1 MKPATRDGFRLF
13 TQGAIALSK
22 MESEGLPVDTNKLAV
37 AQREVQSEI
46 RDRESKLRKH
56 DIYGTQQRRYGAECN
71 LNSREQLGWVLYDF
85 LKLPGAKKSKKSKKY
100 ILDEDALLLLDSDYV
115 AEFLQLQKLYKLKGT
130 YLDALE
136 RDCVKGRVH
145 GFLNLHNVKSFR
157 GSADSPNLNNLPSR
171 NKSVTKYVKG
181 CVCPP
186 EGWYIV
192 EIDYSA
198 LEVHVAACYHKDT
211 TMIDNLES
219 GFDMHSATAKQCFKY
234 DDAWATENKA
244 LAKTL
249 RTAAKGDAVFGW
261 FYGNYYVDVARRLW
275 KTAGKTGMLE
285 HLSSVGIKR
294 LGIEFDEGEQK
305 WVANMDSD
313 TFVSHIKSVEDD
325 FWGKRYRT
333 YAQWKKDWY
342 REYLAKGYFHTLT
355 GFLWRGVETRNF
367 IINAGIQGD
376 AAHCLLQAIIDIQ
389 KEIETKKMQS
399 RLFLEIHDSL
409 LGLVPASELHDF
421 VGMANHYMTT
431 ALRKKWGWI
440 LLDLKTETE
449 LSPISWADKQV
460 YTGNET

>member
-1 MKPATRDGFRLF
+1 MLN
-13 TQGAIALSK
+13 L
-22 MESEGLPVDTNKLAV
+22 
-37 AQREVQSEI
+37 VQ
-46 RDRESKLRKH
+46 
-56 DIYGTQQRRYGAECN
+56 A
-71 LNSREQLGWVLYDF
+71 
-85 LKLPGAKKSKKSKKY
+85 
-100 ILDEDALLLLDSDYV
+100 
-115 AEFLQLQKLYKLKGT
+115 FLQLQKLYKLKGT

-234 DDAWATENKA
+234 SDEWAAENKA

-342 REYLAKGYFHTLT
+342 REYLAKGYFHTLS

-367 IINAGIQGD
+367 IINCPVQGS
-376 AAHCLLQAIIDIQ
+376 AFHLLLQSIIDIQ
-389 KEIETKKMQS
+389 KEIENRKMQS
-399 RLFLEIHDSL
+399 RLFMEIHDSL
-409 LGLVPASELHDF
+409 LALVPATELHDF
-421 VGMANHYMTT
+421 VAMANECMTT
-431 ALRKKWGWI
+431 KIRQQFGWV
-440 LLDLKTETE
+440 LLDLKTEVE
-449 LSPISWADKQV
+449 LSPVSWADKV
-460 YTGNET
+460 AYTGDEK

>member
-1 MKPATRDGFRLF
+1 MKPATRDATRLF
-13 TQGAIALSK
+13 HQGVLALSK
-22 MESEGLPVDTNKLAV
+22 MESIGLPVDVAKLNK
-37 AQREVQSEI
+37 AQTDVQQEI
-46 RDRESKLRKH
+46 RIRESNLRKH
-56 DIYGTQQRRYGAECN
+56 EIYGTQQRRYGAECN
-71 LNSREQLGWVLYDF
+71 LNSRDQLAWVLYEH

-136 RDCVKGRVH
+136 RDCVNGRVH

-171 NKSVTKYVKG
+171 NKSITKYVKG

-186 EGWYIV
+186 EGWYLV

-219 GFDMHSATAKQCFKY
+219 GFDMHTATSKQCYQY
-234 DDAWATENKA
+234 DDKWISENKG

-249 RTAAKGDAVFGW
+249 RTAAKSDAVFGW

-294 LGIEFDEGEQK
+294 LGIEFDEVEQK
-305 WVANMDSD
+305 WIANMDKD

-325 FWGKRYRT
+325 FWNVRYRQ
-333 YAQWKKDWY
+333 YGQWKKDWY

-355 GFLWRGVETRNF
+355 GFLWRGVEKRNF
-367 IINAGIQGD
+367 VINCPVQGS
-376 AAHCLLQAIIDIQ
+376 AAHLLLQSIIDIQ
-389 KEIETKKMQS
+389 KEIEERRMQS

-409 LGLVPASELHDF
+409 LALVPASELHDF
-421 VGMANHYMTT
+421 VAMANYRMTT
-431 ALRKKWGWI
+431 GLRRKWGWV
-440 LLDLKTETE
+440 LLDLKTEVE
-449 LSPISWADKQV
+449 LSPISWSDKKPYV
-460 YTGNET
+460 GNET